1 MALARF
7 SQEPPAEVYQDT
19 TFSFSVQSPRD
30 QFHRISINHEN
41 SFAMA
46 VIESAFYIES
56 ATDPAMIM
64 MSQRGDL
71 VSIFTD
77 HFDREFRFELAI
89 TAVGTFNAVVRV
101 YKYRAAAKDGVD
113 CVGTVRSRLITAS
126 FGPPSE
132 IR

>member
-1 MALARF
+1 MALVGF

-30 QFHRISINHEN
+30 QFYRISINPEN

-46 VIESAFYIES
+46 LIESAYYIEG
-56 ATDPAMIM
+56 ATDPAMM
-64 MSQRGDL
+64 PQRGDL

-77 HFDREFRFELAI
+77 HYHREFRFELAI

-101 YKYRAAAKDGVD
+101 YRYRAAAKDGMD
-113 CVGTVRSRLITAS
+113 CVGTVRSRLITVR
-126 FGPPSE
+126 FGSPSE